1 MFSYKK
7 SVEIL
12 AWLLRKYNGA
22 ASKILLI
29 KLLFFA
35 DKYHLRKYGRTVS
48 SDEYR
53 AMNFGPVAT
62 KTLSIANLD
71 ETWLP
76 VSACALASDVLELSN
91 GGKQLKLINDIPST
105 ALSES
110 DIEALDFAYNTFGDK
125 KPFELVELTHKYPE
139 WEKHQKEIRSEE
151 NPNGRKSVPMNVRD
165 FLDEPPNGLNPCFEM
180 TAEDK
185 DFILDLINESE
196 SFDKFFK

>member
-76 VSACALASDVLELSN
+76 ASACALSSDVL
-91 GGKQLKLINDIPST
+91 
-105 ALSES
+105 
-110 DIEALDFAYNTFGDK
+110 
-125 KPFELVELTHKYPE
+125 
-139 WEKHQKEIRSEE
+139 
-151 NPNGRKSVPMNVRD
+151 
-165 FLDEPPNGLNPCFEM
+165 
-180 TAEDK
+180 
-185 DFILDLINESE
+185 
-196 SFDKFFK
+196 